1 MGLAKPGEIKHHC
14 APNALATL
22 EEYLLD
28 FAGPELRAAGEARI
42 AEELERLD
50 TVDRR
55 RAERMLA
62 ALRAGRRDV
71 YC

>member
-1 MGLAKPGEIKHHC
+1 
-14 APNALATL
+14 LATL

-28 FAGPELRAAGEARI
+28 FAGPELRAAGEAHI
-42 AEELERLD
+42 ADDWRKLD
-50 TVDRR
+50 GVDRR